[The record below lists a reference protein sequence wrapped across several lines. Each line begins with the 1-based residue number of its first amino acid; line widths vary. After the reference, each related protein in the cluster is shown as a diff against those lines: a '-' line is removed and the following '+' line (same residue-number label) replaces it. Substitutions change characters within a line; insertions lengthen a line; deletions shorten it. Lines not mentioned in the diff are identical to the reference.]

1 MSVAVKET
9 AKNEKDGGF
18 STPSDFRSHFLE
30 IRLFLEIH
38 HTTLACRSYVIP
50 LPPDNSLE
58 SLERNVV
65 ITIYCYHHLYFAETT
80 ITIVSTK
87 FPGLQQKQIIIV
99 TTVFQPIILSSRFF
113 FLFLICLMSR
123 DFNRK

>member
-30 IRLFLEIH
+30 IRLLLEIH

-58 SLERNVV
+58 SLERKCRDYDLLLPSFIFRRNDDNDCFHK
-65 ITIYCYHHLYFAETT
+65 ISRSTTETNYYCNYGVSADYF
-80 ITIVSTK
+80 K
-87 FPGLQQKQIIIV
+87 
-99 TTVFQPIILSSRFF
+99 
-113 FLFLICLMSR
+113 
-123 DFNRK
+123 